1 MPIYI
6 GFSAARKLGINGMM
20 GMFLGAI
27 LVHSLINGVEG
38 LTFLGLSVPTMSYN
52 TTTIPV
58 IFGVLFM
65 AVIDRIADK
74 LIPQSIKYFVKP
86 LLVILITVP
95 VTLIL
100 LGPIGNEVGGYIA
113 NGLSFCMIN

>member
-1 MPIYI
+1 
-6 GFSAARKLGINGMM
+6 
-20 GMFLGAI
+20 
-27 LVHSLINGVEG
+27 
-38 LTFLGLSVPTMSYN
+38 
-52 TTTIPV
+52 
-58 IFGVLFM
+58 M

-113 NGLSFCMIN
+113 NGLSFLCMIN

>member
-58 IFGVLFM
+58 DIRG
-65 AVIDRIADK
+65 IIYGSD
-74 LIPQSIKYFVKP
+74 
-86 LLVILITVP
+86 
-95 VTLIL
+95 
-100 LGPIGNEVGGYIA
+100 
-113 NGLSFCMIN
+113 